1 MRLRVKV
8 CEPQGHSG
16 CPWTEAEPC
25 CPLTPQCGKPE
36 ELGDQRAGTGRNRLG
51 NQYRPTSSSARPR
64 RSRSYRSDLHF
75 LPRGTRRSAL
85 AGALR
90 LPGRG
95 RLVAA
100 WARAGPRGQDTGTGL
115 GAGFAT
121 HLKVARNWALP
132 NPRSP
137 ALGAGAVRPRR
148 GRDEVGRRG
157 AWPLKWRCASD
168 SQMGL
173 EVEQPSDW
181 ERFGGGK
188 RQRKGETERNEG
200 NLESRV
206 FVALH

>member
-51 NQYRPTSSSARPR
+51 NQYRPTCSSARPR

-100 WARAGPRGQDTGTGL
+100 WARAGPRGPSAPGHRHRPRGGVCNSLESCTELGSAQPQVSSAGRRRSAAPE
-115 GAGFAT
+115 GAGRGREARCLA
-121 HLKVARNWALP
+121 LKVAMRLGLAD
-132 NPRSP
+132 
-137 ALGAGAVRPRR
+137 GAG
-148 GRDEVGRRG
+148 G
-157 AWPLKWRCASD
+157 
-168 SQMGL
+168 
-173 EVEQPSDW
+173 
-181 ERFGGGK
+181 
-188 RQRKGETERNEG
+188 
-200 NLESRV
+200 
-206 FVALH
+206 